1 MITYCITKLNQN
13 KSLVAFLLLL
23 VFCQSTIAQI
33 NVARSFSSAL
43 YFKPSD
49 ALNLNIINGSQNA
62 ISGFLIGTIQSNKNE
77 LAMGFKTI
85 PFLLKPGS
93 NTVNATVLQAKFSPN
108 NVATRLNLNANS
120 FLPAG
125 VYRIK
130 LSIIDEVSGEE
141 LADYDDEHEVILISP
156 PFLVSPADESVIET
170 VNPLLIWSP
179 PLPLDP
185 RGPQV
190 YYDLKLTEV
199 LSGQNP
205 MDAIQRNFPLFKQ
218 DGLTQVNVL
227 YPANAAPLQKGK
239 LYAWQIQARTKDYFI
254 GSTEVFVF
262 SLSVADK
269 PNNPIVY
276 GELKS
281 KLDAGVYQAIDKR
294 VYFNYREQYI
304 ANSVNFKIIDSK
316 GNDLRSHCDC
326 EIRKQ
331 PGENQFLLDLNKCDG
346 MSKGIYTLE
355 VYNDKNELEKL
366 KFSID

>member
-1 MITYCITKLNQN
+1 MITYCITKLNH
-13 KSLVAFLLLL
+13 SRFVVFVLLILT
-23 VFCQSTIAQI
+23 CYQSTAQI
-33 NVARSFSSAL
+33 NITRGFTSAL
-43 YFKPSD
+43 YFKYSD

-62 ISGFLIGTIQSNKNE
+62 ISGFLIGSVQSNKNG
-77 LAMGFKTI
+77 LAIDFKTI
-85 PFLLKPGS
+85 PFQLKPGS
-93 NTVNATVLQAKFSPN
+93 NAVNATILQAKFN
-108 NVATRLNLNANS
+108 LNDITMKLNLNASS

-130 LSIIDEVSGEE
+130 LSIIDETSGEE

-156 PFLVSPADESVIET
+156 PFLISPADESVIET
-170 VNPLLIWSP
+170 ANPLLIWSP

-205 MDAIQRNFPLFKQ
+205 IDAIQRNFPLFKQ

-227 YPANAAPLQKGK
+227 YPANALPLQKGK
-239 LYAWQIQARTKDYFI
+239 HYAWQIQARTKDYFI
-254 GSTEVFVF
+254 GNTEVFVF
-262 SLSVADK
+262 SLPTTDK
-269 PNNPIVY
+269 PNSPIVY

-281 KLDAGVYQAIDKR
+281 KLDAGIYQAIDKR

-346 MSKGIYTLE
+346 LNKGIYILE

-366 KFSID
+366 KFSIN